1 MDFDDRAAR
10 SSTQS
15 ITRISLEETAMLE
28 AIKAIDLQET
38 NGDAIHLMVRD
49 GRRHWLARTAFG
61 EVSASVDEEAS
72 VTDRN
77 SVEHR
82 EDGSSD
88 AGVHLPLSDRITWF
102 LNSIDDDEPMIGLA
116 NGTTA
121 VISGSHTSA
130 AIDLVP
136 WKGPA
141 PQRLEI
147 TLEASATMPLTRFAR
162 TLAAARLMPSGLEE
176 FRYPTPPMWL
186 RISDRTVVLSVD
198 WRDFA
203 PTGSVYSIDAD
214 VVEGSAVVA
223 IDHSRIDRFLRGL
236 DSILPIEN
244 ESDSVP
250 GMTPEV
256 MIGVGHAAAVTGVGS
271 GVGSGIGE
279 TGASDAGYAGLGTT
293 SAGLSRTML
302 VIGTDE
308 WRLVLPVVD
317 VLAERWA
324 TQVNDQLRGFA
335 ATEVTSTSWVVD
347 LEQCVVEVGLH
358 HGHPDQVRV
367 TTCLATGVTDSE
379 DLLRELS
386 TLNAASTGERLWC
399 AEGCLWAAMDLP
411 CTRIDDLRTA
421 VTQISTVAHK
431 YAPLLAA
438 LG

>member
-1 MDFDDRAAR
+1 MDFDDRSAR
-10 SSTQS
+10 SIPQS

-28 AIKAIDLQET
+28 AAKALDLQEVK
-38 NGDAIHLMVRD
+38 GDAIHLMVGD
-49 GRRHWLARTAFG
+49 GSRRWLARTEFG
-61 EVSASVDEEAS
+61 EVSANIGRDA
-72 VTDRN
+72 
-77 SVEHR
+77 
-82 EDGSSD
+82 SSD
-88 AGVHLPLSDRITWF
+88 HRDGEVASGEAGHPTEVHLPLSDRVTWF
-102 LNSIDDDEPMIGLA
+102 LNSIEDDEPMVGLA

-121 VISGSHTSA
+121 VISGEHTSA

-136 WKGPA
+136 WSGPA
-141 PQRLEI
+141 PVPYEVI
-147 TLEASATMPLTRFAR
+147 LEATARLPLTRFAK
-162 TLAAARLMPSGLEE
+162 TLAAARLMPSGVEE
-176 FRYPTPPMWL
+176 IRYPTPPMWL
-186 RISDRTVVLSVD
+186 RISDRSVALSVD

-203 PTGSVYSIDAD
+203 PTGSVYSMDANS
-214 VVEGSAVVA
+214 VEGSALVA

-256 MIGVGHAAAVTGVGS
+256 MIGVGHTSAESDLDA
-271 GVGSGIGE
+271 
-279 TGASDAGYAGLGTT
+279 DAGTVV
-293 SAGLSRTML
+293 SRPML
-302 VIGTDE
+302 VIVTDE

-317 VLAERWA
+317 VVAERWSS
-324 TQVNDQLRGFA
+324 QVNEQLRGFSV
-335 ATEVTSTSWVVD
+335 TEVTSASWVVD
-347 LEQCVVEVGLH
+347 LEQCVVEIGIH

-399 AEGCLWAAMDLP
+399 ADECLWAAMDLP
-411 CTRIDDLRTA
+411 CTRIDDLRSA

>member
-1 MDFDDRAAR
+1 
-10 SSTQS
+10 
-15 ITRISLEETAMLE
+15 MLE
-28 AIKAIDLQET
+28 ATKAIDLQET
-38 NGDAIHLMVRD
+38 NGDAIHLVVRD
-49 GRRHWLARTAFG
+49 GRRYWLARTAFG
-61 EVSASVDEEAS
+61 EVSASVDQDVS
-72 VTDRN
+72 LIDN
-77 SVEHR
+77 SSTEQGAAV
-82 EDGSSD
+82 DGD

-102 LNSIDDDEPMIGLA
+102 LNSIDEDEPMIGLA
-116 NGTTA
+116 DGTTA

-136 WKGPA
+136 WKGEA
-141 PQRLEI
+141 PQPLEI
-147 TLEASATMPLTRFAR
+147 TLEASATLPLTRFAK

-186 RISDRTVVLSVD
+186 RIADRSVVLSVD

-214 VVEGSAVVA
+214 VVEGSALVA

-236 DSILPIEN
+236 DSILPIES
-244 ESDSVP
+244 ESESMP
-250 GMTPEV
+250 GMSPEV
-256 MIGVGHAAAVTGVGS
+256 MIAVGHAPAGSDLAGSGSVGS
-271 GVGSGIGE
+271 GSTESGSTGSG
-279 TGASDAGYAGLGTT
+279 
-293 SAGLSRTML
+293 SAGSGVSRPML

-324 TQVNDQLRGFA
+324 TQVNDQLRSFA

-411 CTRIDDLRTA
+411 CTRIDDLRAA
-421 VTQISTVAHK
+421 VTQISTVAQK